1 MHIIVMIKLN
11 KLILIF
17 VVLLSMPCAIA
28 NGIEHRVLITFQF
41 PENPE
46 DNEIYWISAPDTSDI
61 GMTKLYPVNDS
72 AKYWSLEL
80 DGDKSIEDSIKGLVS
95 NYNNMIA
102 LNNKNRRFFQTFSK
116 TWGNPPRNTDYAN
129 VYICPITGEFMTDHV
144 NGVEWMTCMNI
155 AYDDPDWESDMVHQL
170 IQTDLSGFKFKQYSS
185 YRSQMV
191 DCEPSV
197 LSGTDNGSGD
207 TVAKGD
213 FWLISFYYSSEL
225 DNNNYYYVVES
236 DVASVCGF
244 KLIPVALDD
253 EMPDWEDYEAVNNLK
268 GFIGKEQF
276 IQVYSKTRGL
286 TDVAFE
292 HVVIYAAPISGK
304 FLIKHMYNGSN
315 QLIYMPI
322 DKYKPNDALWNSPSA
337 EVIRFTDYSNFS
349 PVLNNT
355 IKK

>member
-1 MHIIVMIKLN
+1 
-11 KLILIF
+11 
-17 VVLLSMPCAIA
+17 
-28 NGIEHRVLITFQF
+28 
-41 PENPE
+41 
-46 DNEIYWISAPDTSDI
+46 
-61 GMTKLYPVNDS
+61 
-72 AKYWSLEL
+72 
-80 DGDKSIEDSIKGLVS
+80 
-95 NYNNMIA
+95 
-102 LNNKNRRFFQTFSK
+102 
-116 TWGNPPRNTDYAN
+116 
-129 VYICPITGEFMTDHV
+129 MTDHV
-144 NGVEWMTCMNI
+144 NGVEWITCMNI
-155 AYDDPDWESDMVHQL
+155 AYDDPAWESDMVNQL
-170 IQTDLSGFKFKQYSS
+170 IRTDLSGFKFKQYSS

-197 LSGTDNGSGD
+197 ASGTDNELGD

-236 DVASVCGF
+236 DDASVCGF

-253 EMPDWEDYEAVNNLK
+253 ELPDWEDNEAVNNLK

-286 TDVAFE
+286 TEMAFE
-292 HVVIYAAPISGK
+292 HVVVYATPISGK
-304 FLIKHMYNGSN
+304 FLIKHMYNRGNS
-315 QLIYMPI
+315 LIYMPTG
-322 DKYKPNDALWNSPSA
+322 KYKPNDALWNSPSA